1 MGLGISV
8 QAAIIGRLGASVIAA
23 NSFISVFQQ
32 LAGIAIMGFGGGA
45 AIIVGNLI
53 GEGKEREEQ
62 VLNFSKLLVKLS
74 FS

>member
-1 MGLGISV
+1 M
-8 QAAIIGRLGASVIAA
+8 
-23 NSFISVFQQ
+23 FQQ

-62 VLNFSKLLVKLS
+62 VGIRIIK
-74 FS
+74 